1 MAEEEHVLVR
11 LQEHESKLVT
21 LDRATAR
28 ALSMHFAKYLDVRPD
43 LTSETGETYLL
54 TAHQYVGTI
63 ELDGLRI
70 VIIPKTPTN
79 NLFYMLTYAYDL
91 PEFREEHSKI
101 DESEELFEFIVEI
114 FAGQVER
121 LAQQGIFRSYVDRQE
136 NEPFLRGRLQMAQQ
150 VRRDAV
156 DPGRFWQ
163 ETADYTADVIENR
176 ILKWTLWHLSR
187 AEYRN
192 PRLRPRLRRALTL
205 FSEVSLTPIAEADFD
220 RIVYNRLNRSY
231 QSRINLARLL
241 LQHRSVEG
249 KEGAVAFAAYLFDM
263 NKAFE
268 LFVAHYLAAHFAAGR
283 GPDQAID
290 VAIQKEIWL
299 DASERE
305 RVRPDIVLRRNGRPY
320 LVLDTKH
327 KKLQGLPDE
336 GDRREMLEY
345 CNTLH
350 LRLGVLIYSDGSA
363 QANHYLYSGEMVWTL
378 RTQVLALT
386 GSLREFQARCQ
397 AFAERFAEMMAQG

>member
-1 MAEEEHVLVR
+1 M
-11 LQEHESKLVT
+11 
-21 LDRATAR
+21 
-28 ALSMHFAKYLDVRPD
+28 
-43 LTSETGETYLL
+43 
-54 TAHQYVGTI
+54 
-63 ELDGLRI
+63 
-70 VIIPKTPTN
+70 
-79 NLFYMLTYAYDL
+79 
-91 PEFREEHSKI
+91 
-101 DESEELFEFIVEI
+101 EI

-205 FSEVSLTPIAEADFD
+205 FSEVTLTPITATDFD
-220 RIVYNRLNRSY
+220 RVVYNRLNRPY

-268 LFVAHYLAAHFAAGR
+268 LFVAHYLAAYFAAGR

-305 RVRPDIVLRRNGRPY
+305 RVRPDIVLRRDGRPY

-350 LRLGVLIYSDGSA
+350 LRLGVLIYSDGAA